1 MSCVQQDGAASLK
14 SILDNFETLLKV
26 WEISL
31 EQVKDTEM
39 KARIRG
45 AATQMMKF
53 DFYFRISLGLLL
65 IQWHTDIILAKR
77 CKRQI
82 YQQQKDKVSLL

>member
-1 MSCVQQDGAASLK
+1 MKQSLKSLRLRLTVILQLQEFVSCVQQDGAASLK

-45 AATQMMKF
+45 AATLF
-53 DFYFRISLGLLL
+53 
-65 IQWHTDIILAKR
+65 
-77 CKRQI
+77 
-82 YQQQKDKVSLL
+82 